1 MSMVKENKKLD
12 LNKVRDIIF
21 RNIDIII
28 NYFDI
33 EHNRDGDNIFMCCP
47 IHEGSDNPNGL
58 SISTTRK
65 QWRCWTRGCH
75 EHYGTDVFAFIRGV
89 IEKREGKAS
98 FSDALSLVC
107 KLYNI
112 NSDQCVLQEEKH
124 HESELRAMVN
134 IFNREIE
141 EDEYCSFDRIK
152 TSGVSKYFEARGFNS
167 ATLKHFGIEDCN
179 DKRSKMYQRS
189 IIPVHS
195 SDGTQIGFIARSTKD
210 YILPKYIYS
219 EGFKKSQHLYNH
231 HRAIKSGLDRSCLFI
246 VEGQGDVWR
255 LHEAG
260 VENCIGL
267 FGRDIS
273 RHQQS
278 KLLRSGITTLVILT
292 DNDQSGRESKV
303 NIKRNLSRMFDL
315 RFPKMT
321 KKDIGEMSKEK
332 IEVDILQQLKGLY

>member
-1 MSMVKENKKLD
+1 MNTLKEKKKLD

-28 NYFDI
+28 NHFDI
-33 EHNRDGDNIFMCCP
+33 DHSRDGDNIFMCCP
-47 IHEGSDNPNGL
+47 IHEGSDNPHGL
-58 SISTTRK
+58 SISSSRK

-75 EHYGTDVFAFIRGV
+75 EHYGTDIFAFVRGV
-89 IEKREGKAS
+89 MERESNVS
-98 FSDALSLVC
+98 FSETLSLIC

-112 NSDQCVLQEEKH
+112 NSDQCALEEDKH
-124 HESELRAMVN
+124 RESELRTMVN

-141 EDEYCSFDRIK
+141 EDEYCSFDKIQ
-152 TSGVSKYFEARGFNS
+152 TSGISEYFEARGFS
-167 ATLKHFGIEDCN
+167 PTTLKYFGIADCN
-179 DKRSKMYQRS
+179 DKISKMYQRS

-195 SDGTQIGFIARSTKD
+195 SDGVQIGFIARSTKD

-231 HRAIKSGLDRSCLFI
+231 HRAIERGLDRSCLFI

-255 LHEAG
+255 LYEAG
-260 VENCIGL
+260 VKNCIGL

-273 RHQQS
+273 TYQRS
-278 KLLRSGITTLVILT
+278 KLIKSGITTLVILT
-292 DNDQSGRESKV
+292 DNDQAGREAKV

-321 KKDIGEMSKEK
+321 KKDIGEMPKEQ

>member
-1 MSMVKENKKLD
+1 MNTLKEKKKLD

-21 RNIDIII
+21 RNIDIILSH
-28 NYFDI
+28 FDI
-33 EHNRDGDNIFMCCP
+33 DHNRDDDNIFMCCP
-47 IHEGSDNPNGL
+47 IHEGSDNPHGL
-58 SISTTRK
+58 SISSSRK

-75 EHYGTDVFAFIRGV
+75 EHYGTDIFAFIRGV
-89 IEKREGKAS
+89 MERDGNVS
-98 FSDALSLVC
+98 FSEVLALIC

-112 NSDQCVLQEEKH
+112 NSDQCTLEEDKH
-124 HESELRAMVN
+124 RESELRTMVN

-141 EDEYCSFDRIK
+141 EDEYCSFDKIQ
-152 TSGVSKYFEARGFNS
+152 TSGISEYFEARGFS
-167 ATLKHFGIEDCN
+167 PTTLKHFGIADCN
-179 DKRSKMYQRS
+179 DKTSKMYQRS
-189 IIPVHS
+189 IIPVRS
-195 SDGTQIGFIARSTKD
+195 SEGVQIGFIARSTKD

-231 HRAIKSGLDRSCLFI
+231 HRAIKRGLDRSCLFI

-255 LHEAG
+255 LYESG

-278 KLLRSGITTLVILT
+278 KLIKSGITTLVILT
-292 DNDQSGRESKV
+292 DNDQAGREAKV
-303 NIKRNLSRMFDL
+303 NIKRSLSRLFDL

-321 KKDIGEMSKEK
+321 KKDIGEMPKEK
-332 IEVDILQQLKGLY
+332 IQVDILQQLKGLY